1 MFLISTLFTILLLW
15 GCVFAEQWRQV
26 WVLGKYE
33 GTIEGSK
40 KFSDGE
46 STTWLINCVNSVP
59 GCTFPRNL
67 MLTESSVAISYN
79 YTLKN
84 NCSFNAACRLNKAAP
99 SGDCVLTL
107 QSGSS
112 SSTKSTR
119 VGSEVLTRATM
130 LVVAGPGETSTTVT
144 STTHTSTTISST
156 ADSSTTASSSST
168 ADICTSSSSTVIN
181 PSSYKKL
188 PSFSQGSTIIFSPN
202 RTGTAITGSVF
213 DSRPVRTSSKDF
225 PVPTSISK
233 GDTIQN
239 SISTVGALII
249 ILSILIL

>member
-168 ADICTSSSSTVIN
+168 ADI
-181 PSSYKKL
+181 
-188 PSFSQGSTIIFSPN
+188 FIFSGFYHNLFPKPN
-202 RTGTAITGSVF
+202 RHSNYRQCFRLA
-213 DSRPVRTSSKDF
+213 SSQD
-225 PVPTSISK
+225 
-233 GDTIQN
+233 
-239 SISTVGALII
+239 II
-249 ILSILIL
+249 KRLSCSHKHQQR